1 MEVGK
6 KPKPKLLFKNLQNA
20 TKPKPTKVELKQEK
34 DFFIYITY
42 KFMQQTNIWQNI
54 EFMILGLVG
63 TN

>member
-1 MEVGK
+1 VEVGK

-42 KFMQQTNIWQNI
+42 KFMQQTNI
-54 EFMILGLVG
+54 
-63 TN
+63 